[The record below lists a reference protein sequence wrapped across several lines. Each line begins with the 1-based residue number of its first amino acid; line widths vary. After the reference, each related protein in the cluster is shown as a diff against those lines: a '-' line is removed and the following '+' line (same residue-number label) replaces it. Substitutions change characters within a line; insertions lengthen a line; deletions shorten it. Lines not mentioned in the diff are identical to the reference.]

1 MIFHLSPSI
10 ACVTRWPQPKN
21 NKTEEWQK
29 REDLQMA
36 HRAKRDNLQK
46 KQWLSSFLT
55 LCPALSLTFA
65 RWQMKGLCASLTL
78 FWFLCVIQMER
89 KRSLQRTQFVC
100 AQWILIPHHYSLNLG
115 LHFYLTLVCL
125 VLLNVSGR
133 SLQEGECP
141 CMDISCNTAEFQS
154 IPPQT
159 WAIPLNPLI
168 DFWTRLNTVRQCHA
182 WTLQT
187 VQEQ

>member
-1 MIFHLSPSI
+1 
-10 ACVTRWPQPKN
+10 
-21 NKTEEWQK
+21 
-29 REDLQMA
+29 MA

-46 KQWLSSFLT
+46 KQWLSSSPT
-55 LCPALSLTFA
+55 VCPTLSLTFA

-78 FWFLCVIQMER
+78 FWFLRVIQMER

-100 AQWILIPHHYSLNLG
+100 AQWILIPHHYSLNIG
-115 LHFYLTLVCL
+115 LHFYPTLMCL

-133 SLQEGECP
+133 ILQEGECP
-141 CMDISCNTAEFQS
+141 RMDISGNTAKFQS

-159 WAIPLNPLI
+159 CAIPLNPSI
-168 DFWTRLNTVRQCHA
+168 DFWTWVNTVQQCHV
-182 WTLQT
+182 WTWQT